1 MLYRIL
7 TVRRHKKVTFCDAY
21 SFRDYRQQLVFY
33 HDQLDCDRLT
43 IGCTVDLTCHAGKNN
58 RGQDVWYVDA
68 IHQIF
73 QPANTA
79 SYKGFQKDNILETE
93 LAQDLNGGIHLRRQ
107 KFRLQFLREL
117 REMLEAK
124 GIFETHTPITTR
136 YRGTSMAAP
145 VRAEGQYIGHRYIK
159 ITHELGLKMQ
169 CYLLLKPV
177 YEIGYVMRDRY
188 ETQNGMNEFLTLE
201 AVLPQG
207 NWLDVGVLYQEILK
221 LSRRLAKEMGLEYD
235 SVFDKLRILD
245 ANAVYME
252 TQKNFSREA
261 YWTCYKKLV
270 KETPHCIVYNAPLE
284 SPLGISGDTGLV
296 METKWLLNGHGFGHG
311 YLDEYRAPILRKA
324 FADQQEKLLDI
335 GIQSN
340 LPEDYLTVCE
350 YVGIPTFSFN
360 LGIDRYLNCFFG
372 EKPE

>member
-73 QPANTA
+73 QPANIS
-79 SYKGFQKDNILETE
+79 SYKGFQKDNLSETE
-93 LAQDLNGGIHLRRQ
+93 LAQDLNGGVHLRRQ
-107 KFRLQFLREL
+107 RFRLHFLREL
-117 REMLEAK
+117 RKLLEDK
-124 GIFETHTPITTR
+124 GIFETHTPVTTQ
-136 YRGTSMAAP
+136 YRGTSVASP
-145 VRAEGQYIGHRYIK
+145 VRAEGHYTGQRYIK

-169 CYLLLKPV
+169 CYLLLEPV

-188 ETQNGMNEFLTLE
+188 VTKSGMNEFLTLE

-207 NWLDVGVLYQEILK
+207 SWLDVGVLYQEILQ
-221 LSRRLAKEMGLEYD
+221 LSCRLARELGLEYD
-235 SVFDKLRILD
+235 PIFDELRVLD
-245 ANAVYME
+245 AKAVYME
-252 TQKNFSREA
+252 NEENFSREA
-261 YWTCYKKLV
+261 YLACYEKLV
-270 KETPHCIVYNAPLE
+270 EKNPHCIVYNAPLE
-284 SPLGISGDTGLV
+284 SPLGITGDEGLV
-296 METKWLLNGHGFGHG
+296 METKWLMNGHGFGHG
-311 YLDEYRAPILRKA
+311 YPDEYRAPILRKT
-324 FADQQEKLLDI
+324 FVSQQEKLFNM
-335 GIQSN
+335 GIESN

-350 YVGIPTFSFN
+350 YAGIPTFSFN
-360 LGIDRYLNCFFG
+360 LGLDRYINCFFG
-372 EKPE
+372 EKLE